1 MLGRSP
7 QKMAIE
13 TPKPVTEDD
22 SDIPDRKWLPE
33 GALAAGLIFMT
44 IIVGRMIY
52 HDSFVDGSTYSN
64 RSFALPGAGISL
76 ILVIYAFVRFNSL
89 PLWLRLVGAPLAFF
103 AGYLGIGLML
113 ILINAAI

>member
-1 MLGRSP
+1 MFA
-7 QKMAIE
+7 QKEVAIE
-13 TPKPVTEDD
+13 TPNPAAEAD
-22 SDIPDRKWLPE
+22 SDAPTRKWLPE
-33 GALAAGLIFMT
+33 VTLAVGLVTMT

-64 RSFALPGAGISL
+64 RSFALPGAGFSL
-76 ILVIYAFVRFNSL
+76 ILVVYGCFRLSFL
-89 PLWLRLVGAPLAFF
+89 PLWLRVVGAPFAFF